1 MTQRT
6 GYLSPYI
13 HFLRVKC
20 PYVRFVLVMR
30 GNLKSNG
37 VKKLERLCYYESA
50 KDINEAWNSFV
61 TFVSLNNEMIHQEI
75 DRSSDDSSCFIL
87 EGSEEH
93 EPRCCD
99 ITL

>member
-1 MTQRT
+1 MGIRNRT
-6 GYLSPYI
+6 EL
-13 HFLRVKC
+13 K
-20 PYVRFVLVMR
+20 
-30 GNLKSNG
+30 NLKG
-37 VKKLERLCYYESA
+37 GRLCYESA
-50 KDINEAWNSFV
+50 KDINEALNSFV

-75 DRSSDDSSCFIL
+75 DDRSSDDSSCFIL